1 MPLVRGSAEEVVALR
16 PDLVVAGETGAR
28 EAVAIA
34 RRLGMATLVLPNA
47 DSLEAIHVQIG
58 LVASAL
64 GREERGAELQTAFDR
79 RLAAVPLPAVPL
91 PVAAVYEPN
100 GFTAGPGSLPDA
112 VLARAGL
119 ANYARQQRIT
129 GTGAIPLE
137 LLVAHRPALL
147 ITDVQHAAPS
157 LAEAMLWHPVLHD
170 AFESRRVEI
179 PASAWICGSPSTLD
193 ALERLVRA
201 RLALPP

>member
-1 MPLVRGSAEEVVALR
+1 VVRGAAEEVVALH
-16 PDLVVAGETGAR
+16 PDLVLAGETGGR

-34 RRLGMATLVLPNA
+34 RRLGVATLVLPSA
-47 DSLEAIHVQIG
+47 GSLQAIRDQIG

-64 GREERGAELQTAFDR
+64 GREERGSELQAAFDDL
-79 RLAAVPLPAVPL
+79 LAVIPIPAGPL

-100 GFTAGPGSLPDA
+100 GFTAGPGSLADA

-119 ANYARQQRIT
+119 ANYARQQGIGR
-129 GTGAIPLE
+129 TGAIPLE

-157 LAEAMLWHPVLHD
+157 LAEAMLWHPVLRD
-170 AFESRRVEI
+170 AFEGRRVEV
-179 PASAWICGSPSTLD
+179 PASAWICGSPATLD